1 MGGLIQIF
9 REVLFILCFHS
20 LDVFKKSENSGKRIF
35 FGRSKTVNM
44 DINRGFFNT
53 FYLGFPPTSYAF

>member
-44 DINRGFFNT
+44 G
-53 FYLGFPPTSYAF
+53 Y